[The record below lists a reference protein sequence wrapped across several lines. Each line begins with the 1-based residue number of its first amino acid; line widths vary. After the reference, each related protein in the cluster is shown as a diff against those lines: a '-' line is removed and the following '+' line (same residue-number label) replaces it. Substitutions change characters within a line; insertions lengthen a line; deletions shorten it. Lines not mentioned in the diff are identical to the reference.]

1 MSKELFIFSTILVFA
16 FTTGITWLI
25 LKFAYDT
32 YKLKEIR
39 NRKLVYYNEFKVS
52 YIAGINELTSRSWT
66 YKSNTLEESLNIEQQ
81 INNYNTE
88 IYKTYKEITDKDLLS
103 IANFLLIP
111 KEKFVSIE
119 TDKYTRYE

>member
-1 MSKELFIFSTILVFA
+1 MSKELFIFSTILVFS

-52 YIAGINELTSRSWT
+52 YIAGINERTSRSWT
-66 YKSNTLEESLNIEQQ
+66 YKSNALEESLNIEQQ
-81 INNYNTE
+81 INNYNTDN
-88 IYKTYKEITDKDLLS
+88 KLRFKRRNNL
-103 IANFLLIP
+103 P
-111 KEKFVSIE
+111 
-119 TDKYTRYE
+119 